1 MSLGFYV
8 ILYLCI
14 TLAIGFAATLL
25 IRGARDFLLASRRL
39 PFMISSMALFALW
52 YGSETVFGAS
62 AEFMENGLIGVM
74 EDPFGAFL
82 CLILFGLF
90 LVRPLYRRNLV
101 TLGDLFREAY
111 GPRVELVSSFF
122 MILTFVGYIAA
133 QLIALGILFEIVFG
147 MDPMAGRLL
156 SAVIVTAYTTAGG
169 MWAVSIT
176 DFVQSLVIMV
186 ALALLC
192 YYFSVTFEVDVITD
206 DARFLGTDFIP
217 RDPHFMDFF
226 PSAENGVS
234 WIDWLAAWLTLGLGS
249 LASQDIFQRANSARS
264 ESIAVYSTLFGAC
277 LYLVFAMLPLYLGMM
292 VIMLEPQ
299 LLEGDAQ
306 YALLQLI
313 GGRAPFWLQVC
324 FYGALLSAV
333 FSTASG
339 ALLAPASILA
349 ENFFKPLFLR
359 SPTDRGLLRASR
371 IAVVL
376 MALVATALT
385 FFSDSI
391 YDLVAESSV
400 LGAVSILVPMLYA
413 LFGKQPSA
421 AGAVWSM
428 SLGLVAY
435 VLSEY
440 WYVGNPVPSLF
451 MGMGASWAGM
461 LAGNFWSRRSD

>member
-8 ILYLCI
+8 ILYLVI

-25 IRGARDFLLASRRL
+25 IKGARDFLLASRRL
-39 PFMISSMALFALW
+39 PFMLSSMALFALW

-82 CLILFGLF
+82 CLMLFGLF

-176 DFVQSLVIMV
+176 DFVQSIVIMAGLTV
-186 ALALLC
+186 LC
-192 YYFSVTFEVDVITD
+192 FSLSGSVDLVVTFTP
-206 DARFLGTDFIP
+206 P
-217 RDPHFMDFF
+217 RENFFDFF
-226 PSAENGVS
+226 PSADNDTS
-234 WIDWLAAWLTLGLGS
+234 WFDWIAAWLTLGLGS

-264 ESIAVYSTLFGAC
+264 EKVAVYSTLFGAV
-277 LYLVFAMLPLYLGMM
+277 LYLVFAMAPLYLALL
-292 VIMLEPQ
+292 VFQLEPG
-299 LLEGDAQ
+299 LLEGDTQ
-306 YALLQLI
+306 YALLQFV
-313 GGRAPFWLQVC
+313 GGHAPFWLQVC
-324 FYGALLSAV
+324 FYGALL
-333 FSTASG
+333 
-339 ALLAPASILA
+339 APSSILA

-359 SPTDRGLLRASR
+359 NPTDRSLLRASR
-371 IAVVL
+371 IAVLLV
-376 MALVATALT
+376 ALVATALT

-413 LFGKQPSA
+413 LFGKEPSA
-421 AGAVWSM
+421 AGAVSSM

-435 VLSEY
+435 LLSEY
-440 WYVGNPVPSLF
+440 WYVGSPVPSLF
-451 MGMGASWAGM
+451 IGMGASWAGM
-461 LAGNFWSRRSD
+461 LAGNFWDRRNA

>member
-8 ILYLCI
+8 ILYLVI
-14 TLAIGFAATLL
+14 TLVIGFGAALL
-25 IRGARDFLLASRRL
+25 IRGARDFLLASRQL

-52 YGSETVFGAS
+52 YGSETLFGAS

-82 CLILFGLF
+82 CLMLFGLF

-147 MDPMAGRLL
+147 LDPIAGRLL
-156 SAVIVTAYTTAGG
+156 SAVIVTAYTSAGG

-176 DFVQSLVIMV
+176 DFVQSIVIMGG
-186 ALALLC
+186 LAVLC
-192 YYFSVTFEVDVITD
+192 FQLSGTVDSAVTFTP
-206 DARFLGTDFIP
+206 P
-217 RDPHFMDFF
+217 RENFFDFF
-226 PSAENGVS
+226 PSPDNDTS
-234 WIDWLAAWLTLGLGS
+234 WFDWVAAWLTLGLGS

-264 ESIAVYSTLFGAC
+264 EKVAVCSTLFGAV
-277 LYLVFAMLPLYLGMM
+277 LYLVFAMAPLYLALL
-292 VIMLEPQ
+292 VFQLEPD
-299 LLEGDAQ
+299 LLEGDTQ
-306 YALLQLI
+306 YALLQLV
-313 GGRAPFWLQVC
+313 GRHAPFWLQVC
-324 FYGALLSAV
+324 FYGALLSAI

-339 ALLAPASILA
+339 ALLAPSSILA

-359 SPTDRGLLRASR
+359 NPTDRSLLRASR

-376 MALVATALT
+376 MAVVATALT

-413 LFGKQPSA
+413 LFGKTPSS

-435 VLSEY
+435 ILSEY
-440 WYVGNPVPSLF
+440 WYVGSPVPSLF

-461 LAGNFWSRRSD
+461 LAGNAWSRRTA

>member
-8 ILYLCI
+8 ILYLAV
-14 TLAIGFAATLL
+14 TLFIGFAAAFL
-25 IRGARDFLLASRRL
+25 IRGARDFLLANRRL
-39 PFMISSMALFALW
+39 PFMVSSMALFALW

-82 CLILFGLF
+82 CLVLFGLF

-133 QLIALGILFEIVFG
+133 QLVALGILFEVVFG
-147 MDPMAGRLL
+147 VDAMVGRLL

-176 DFVQSLVIMV
+176 DFVQSLVIMLGFV
-186 ALALLC
+186 LLC
-192 YYFSVTFEVDVITD
+192 VYIGAGVDPAVTFTAPRANFFD
-206 DARFLGTDFIP
+206 FL
-217 RDPHFMDFF
+217 
-226 PSAENGVS
+226 PSPSNGVS
-234 WIDWLAAWLTLGLGS
+234 WFDWIAAWLTLGLGS

-264 ESIAVYSTLFGAC
+264 EKVAVYSTLFGAV
-277 LYLVFAMLPLYLGMM
+277 LYLVFAMAPLYLALL
-292 VIMLEPQ
+292 VFQLEPG
-299 LLEGDAQ
+299 LLEGDTQ
-306 YALLQLI
+306 YALLELV
-313 GGRAPFWLQVC
+313 GGHAPFWLQVC

-333 FSTASG
+333 FSTCSG
-339 ALLAPASILA
+339 ALLAPSSILA
-349 ENFFKPLFLR
+349 ENFFKPLFIR
-359 SPTDRGLLRASR
+359 DGSDAKLLIASR

-376 MALVATALT
+376 MALVSVALT

-413 LFGKQPSA
+413 LFGHRPSA

-428 SLGLVAY
+428 SLGLLAY
-435 VLSEY
+435 VLREY
-440 WYVGNPVPSLF
+440 FYVDNPVPSLF
-451 MGMGASWAGM
+451 VGMGASWVGM
-461 LAGNFWSRRSD
+461 LLGNYWSRGAVRIRKA

>member
-8 ILYLCI
+8 VLYLVV
-14 TLAIGFAATLL
+14 TLAIGFAAAFL
-25 IRGARDFLLASRRL
+25 IEGARDFLMASRRL
-39 PFMISSMALFALW
+39 PFMVSSMALFALW

-62 AEFMENGLIGVM
+62 AEFMENGLLGVM

-82 CLILFGLF
+82 CLVLFGLF

-133 QLIALGILFEIVFG
+133 QLIALGLLFEIVFG
-147 MDPMAGRLL
+147 ADPVTGRLL

-176 DFVQSLVIMV
+176 DFLQSLVIMV
-186 ALALLC
+186 GLVILC
-192 YYFSVTFEVDVITD
+192 AY
-206 DARFLGTDFIP
+206 LGGEADNAAVFTPPQD
-217 RDPHFMDFF
+217 HFFDFF
-226 PSAENGVS
+226 PSAANGANWFD
-234 WIDWLAAWLTLGLGS
+234 WIAAWLTLGLGS

-264 ESIAVYSTLFGAC
+264 ETVAVYSTLFGAV
-277 LYLVFAMLPLYLGMM
+277 LYLVFAMAPLYLALL
-292 VIMLEPQ
+292 VFQLEPD

-306 YALLQLI
+306 VALLTLV
-313 GGRAPFWLQVC
+313 GGHAPFWLQVC

-333 FSTASG
+333 FSTCSG
-339 ALLAPASILA
+339 ALLAPSSILA
-349 ENFFKPLFLR
+349 ENFIKPLFLR
-359 SPTDRGLLRASR
+359 EPTDRSLLRASR
-371 IAVVL
+371 LAVLL
-376 MALVATALT
+376 MALIATVLT

-391 YDLVAESSV
+391 YELVAESSV

-413 LFGKQPSA
+413 LFGKRPSA

-440 WYVGNPVPSLF
+440 WYVGSPVPSLF

-461 LAGNFWSRRSD
+461 LGGNFLARPAGAAL

>member
-8 ILYLCI
+8 ILYLVI
-14 TLAIGFAATLL
+14 TLVIGFAATLL
-25 IRGARDFLLASRRL
+25 IKGARDFLLASRQL
-39 PFMISSMALFALW
+39 PFIISSMALFALW

-62 AEFMENGLIGVM
+62 AEFMENGLIGVI
-74 EDPFGAFL
+74 EDPFGGFL
-82 CLILFGLF
+82 CLVLFGLF

-147 MDPMAGRLL
+147 MDPVTGRLL

-176 DFVQSLVIMV
+176 DFVQSLVIMS
-186 ALALLC
+186 ALAVLC
-192 YYFSVTFEVDVITD
+192 FYLSGTVDSTVTFTPPRENFFDFLPAPDNGTSWTD
-206 DARFLGTDFIP
+206 
-217 RDPHFMDFF
+217 
-226 PSAENGVS
+226 
-234 WIDWLAAWLTLGLGS
+234 WIAAWLTLGLGS

-264 ESIAVYSTLFGAC
+264 ERVAVYSTLFGAV
-277 LYLVFAMLPLYLGMM
+277 LYLVFAMAPLYLALL
-292 VIMLEPQ
+292 VFQLEPD

-306 YALLQLI
+306 YALLQLV
-313 GGRAPFWLQVC
+313 GGHAPFWLQVC

-339 ALLAPASILA
+339 ALLAPSSILA

-359 SPTDRGLLRASR
+359 NSTDRSLLRASR

-413 LFGKQPSA
+413 LFGRQPSA
-421 AGAVWSM
+421 AGAVCSM

-435 VLSEY
+435 VLREY

-461 LAGNFWSRRSD
+461 LLGNALSGTRSASAARTP

>member
-8 ILYLCI
+8 ILYLLI
-14 TLAIGFAATLL
+14 TVAVGFAAALL
-25 IRGARDFLLASRRL
+25 IRGARDFLLASRQL
-39 PFMISSMALFALW
+39 PFVVSSMALFALW

-82 CLILFGLF
+82 CLVLFGLF

-147 MDPMAGRLL
+147 MDPMAGRLM

-176 DFVQSLVIMV
+176 DFVQSIVIM
-186 ALALLC
+186 AGLAVLC
-192 YYFSVTFEVDVITD
+192 FQLGGDVDPAVTFAPPTEN
-206 DARFLGTDFIP
+206 FF
-217 RDPHFMDFF
+217 DFF
-226 PSAENGVS
+226 PSEDNGTS
-234 WIDWLAAWLTLGLGS
+234 WIDWIAAWLTLGLGS

-264 ESIAVYSTLFGAC
+264 ERVAVYSTLFGAV
-277 LYLVFAMLPLYLGMM
+277 LYLVFAMAPLYLALL
-292 VIMLEPQ
+292 VFQLEPE
-299 LLEGDAQ
+299 LLEGDTQ
-306 YALLQLI
+306 YALLQFV
-313 GGRAPFWLQVC
+313 GGYAPFWLQVC

-339 ALLAPASILA
+339 ALLAPSSILA

-359 SPTDRGLLRASR
+359 NPTDRSLLQASR
-371 IAVVL
+371 IAVLL

-413 LFGKQPSA
+413 LFGNKPSS

-428 SLGLVAY
+428 TLGLVAY

-440 WYVGNPVPSLF
+440 WYVGSPLPSLF
-451 MGMGASWAGM
+451 IGMGASWAGM
-461 LAGNFWSRRSD
+461 LAGNFLAGRASANP

>member
-1 MSLGFYV
+1 
-8 ILYLCI
+8 
-14 TLAIGFAATLL
+14 
-25 IRGARDFLLASRRL
+25 
-39 PFMISSMALFALW
+39 MALFALW

-62 AEFMENGLIGVM
+62 AEFMENGVIGVM
-74 EDPFGAFL
+74 EDPFGACL
-82 CLILFGLF
+82 CLVLFGLF

-101 TLGDLFREAY
+101 TLGDLFRDAY

-133 QLIALGILFEIVFG
+133 QLIALGILFELVFG
-147 MDPMAGRLL
+147 TDPMTGRLL

-186 ALALLC
+186 ALAVLC
-192 YYFSVTFEVDVITD
+192 FYLGARVDASVTFTPP
-206 DARFLGTDFIP
+206 AQNFF
-217 RDPHFMDFF
+217 DFF
-226 PSAENGVS
+226 PSAANGTS
-234 WIDWLAAWLTLGLGS
+234 WFDWVAAWLTLGLGS

-264 ESIAVYSTLFGAC
+264 EKVAVYSTLFGAV
-277 LYLVFAMLPLYLGMM
+277 LYLVFAMAPLYLALL
-292 VIMLEPQ
+292 VFQLEPG
-299 LLEGDAQ
+299 LLEGDTQ
-306 YALLQLI
+306 YALLQLV
-313 GGRAPFWLQVC
+313 GGHAPFWLQVC

-333 FSTASG
+333 FSTCSG
-339 ALLAPASILA
+339 ALLAPSSILA

-359 SPTDRGLLRASR
+359 DATDRSLLRASR

-413 LFGKQPSA
+413 LFGHKPSA

-428 SLGLVAY
+428 SLGLVVY
-435 VLSEY
+435 VLREY
-440 WYVGNPVPSLF
+440 WYVDNPVPSLF
-451 MGMGASWAGM
+451 MGMGASWVGM
-461 LAGNFWSRRSD
+461 LAGNFLARPSVTKA

>member
-8 ILYLCI
+8 ILYLVI
-14 TLAIGFAATLL
+14 TLAIGFAAALL
-25 IRGARDFLLASRRL
+25 IKGARDFLLASRRL
-39 PFMISSMALFALW
+39 PFALSSMALFALW

-82 CLILFGLF
+82 CLLLFGLF

-147 MDPMAGRLL
+147 IDPVTGRLL

-176 DFVQSLVIMV
+176 DFVQSLVIM
-186 ALALLC
+186 AGLAFLC
-192 YYFSVTFEVDVITD
+192 FYLSGRVDDTVTFTP
-206 DARFLGTDFIP
+206 P
-217 RDPHFMDFF
+217 RENFFDFF
-226 PSAENGVS
+226 PSPDNGTS
-234 WIDWLAAWLTLGLGS
+234 WWDWIAAWLTLGLGS

-264 ESIAVYSTLFGAC
+264 ERVAVYSTLFGAV
-277 LYLVFAMLPLYLGMM
+277 LYLVFAMAPLYLTLL
-292 VIMLEPQ
+292 VFQLEPG
-299 LLEGDAQ
+299 LLAGDAQ
-306 YALLQLI
+306 YALLQLV
-313 GGRAPFWLQVC
+313 GGHAPFWLQAC

-333 FSTASG
+333 FSTCSG
-339 ALLAPASILA
+339 ALLAPSSILA

-359 SPTDRGLLRASR
+359 DATDRSLLRASR

-376 MALVATALT
+376 MALVATTLT

-413 LFGKQPSA
+413 LFGNKPSA
-421 AGAVWSM
+421 AGAVLSM
-428 SLGLVAY
+428 SLGLAAY
-435 VLSEY
+435 VLREY
-440 WYVGNPVPSLF
+440 WYVDNPVPSLF
-451 MGMGASWAGM
+451 MGMGLSWIGM
-461 LAGNFWSRRSD
+461 LAGNLLSSRYPRLA